1 MPVKKGQLRHI
12 RIEPDTAPGSKGA
25 HVTISKHITEG
36 TNKGPWLRN
45 EDEEKKS
52 HPSPEEA
59 AAHVLKTLKEHFGS
73 GSSSKTG
80 DSGDAG
86 VEGAKA
92 SKGGKSAKANVSHPA
107 SDDGANPSN
116 DSY

>member
-1 MPVKKGQLRHI
+1 MAVTKGKLRHI
-12 RIEPDTAPGSKGA
+12 HIEPDTAPGSKGA
-25 HVTISKHITEG
+25 QVTIHKHVTEG

-52 HPSPEEA
+52 HPTPEAA

-73 GSSSKTG
+73 EKGDDGGASFREPLPKAGKT
-80 DSGDAG
+80 
-86 VEGAKA
+86 
-92 SKGGKSAKANVSHPA
+92 KANVSHPM
-107 SDDGANPSN
+107 SDDGPNPSS